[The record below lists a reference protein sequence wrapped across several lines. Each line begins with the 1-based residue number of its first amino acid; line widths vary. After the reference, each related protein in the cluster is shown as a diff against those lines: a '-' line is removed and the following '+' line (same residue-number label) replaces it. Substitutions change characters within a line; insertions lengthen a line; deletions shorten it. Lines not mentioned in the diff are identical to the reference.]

1 MCDLYAGSKGS
12 RSSGL
17 LIQYVGWHWKPFS
30 VVWQIPDEVSQNDWS
45 SPQSPFCRNI
55 LAMSPGCGLVMK
67 TFVFNSPQW
76 TSLPWIHPIAFWAT
90 REFTFHGKV
99 SHSSAVRC
107 TRKDALC
114 WFRSAGFM
122 WCSLSHSLEETSG
135 GCCLFSFPFSH
146 CLLQL
151 FSLLFARG
159 DSRLSSRSTSP
170 SWNQAKAQNQARFSC
185 SRCAMDSV
193 AEGCVCCKLKW
204 TKLME
209 WGTQHFR
216 QRIAKAVHQ
225 MQLASTSNPRP
236 EKKKHL

>member
-1 MCDLYAGSKGS
+1 MAWWWKLLYLIAPNGHLFLGFIQ
-12 RSSGL
+12 L
-17 LIQYVGWHWKPFS
+17 LFEPH
-30 VVWQIPDEVSQNDWS
+30 EN
-45 SPQSPFCRNI
+45 SPF
-55 LAMSPGCGLVMK
+55 
-67 TFVFNSPQW
+67 TFC
-76 TSLPWIHPIAFWAT
+76 
-90 REFTFHGKV
+90 GKV

-122 WCSLSHSLEETSG
+122 WCSLSHILEETSS

-151 FSLLFARG
+151 FSYLFARG

-204 TKLME
+204 SKLMK
-209 WGTQHFR
+209 WGTQHFG

-236 EKKKHL
+236 EKKSIFNASLVSGLNLISRIAPLHTELNNLKTRVRLQQL